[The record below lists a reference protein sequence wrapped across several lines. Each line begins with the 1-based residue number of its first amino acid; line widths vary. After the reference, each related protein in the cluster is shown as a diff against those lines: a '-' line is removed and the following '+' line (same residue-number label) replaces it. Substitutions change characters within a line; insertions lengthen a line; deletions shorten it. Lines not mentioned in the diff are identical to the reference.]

1 MRGAA
6 EVADLAA
13 SPLAADLLD
22 DVVVV
27 DLDGPRLAGDQRAAL
42 AAAPA
47 VVVGITAAPGGE
59 PPPVDVAVADGD
71 AAARVVAAVEACPV
85 AAVSLVLLLRASETL
100 PVDAA
105 LVAESATY
113 STLQAGPE
121 HRRWLDATVARR
133 ADRSPERAGRS
144 AGAGERV
151 RVAREGARLHV
162 ALARPEARNAVDAA
176 MQRALVDALAA
187 AGPEDEVLLTGD
199 GPVFSAGGDLD
210 EFGSLADPASAH
222 VLRLRR
228 SPARALARVAAR
240 TTVVVQGACHGAGVE
255 LPAFAAPGGRPPG
268 HHVHAARG
276 GHGSGPWR
284 RRHGEHPPPH
294 RPTSRRLAG
303 PHRRA
308 PRHPDGARLGSGGRD
323 RRRLNPS
330 VLSSLST
337 RWRGQGRQTRDP
349 GTAVG
354 NAVEWRPWG
363 NGRLWRRLR
372 PSCRRWP
379 PPSSS

>member
-1 MRGAA
+1 
-6 EVADLAA
+6 
-13 SPLAADLLD
+13 
-22 DVVVV
+22 
-27 DLDGPRLAGDQRAAL
+27 
-42 AAAPA
+42 
-47 VVVGITAAPGGE
+47 VVGVTAVPGGE

-100 PVDAA
+100 AVDTA

-133 ADRSPERAGRS
+133 SGRSPERAGRS
-144 AGAGERV
+144 AGADARERV
-151 RVAREGARLHV
+151 RVTREGARLHV
-162 ALARPEARNAVDAA
+162 ALARAGARNAVDAA

-228 SPARALARVAAR
+228 SPARALARVAGR

-255 LPAFAAPGGRPPG
+255 LPAFARRVVARPGTTFTLPEVGMGLVPG
-268 HHVHAARG
+268 AG
-276 GHGSGPWR
+276 GTVSIPRRIGR
-284 RRHGEHPPPH
+284 RRTAWLALTGEPLDT
-294 RPTSRRLAG
+294 PTAL
-303 PHRRA
+303 
-308 PRHPDGARLGSGGRD
+308 D
-323 RRRLNPS
+323 
-330 VLSSLST
+330 
-337 RWRGQGRQTRDP
+337 
-349 GTAVG
+349 
-354 NAVEWRPWG
+354 WG
-363 NGRLWRRLR
+363 LVDEIADD
-372 PSCRRWP
+372 
-379 PPSSS
+379 

>member
-13 SPLAADLLD
+13 SPLAADLLG

-27 DLDGPRLAGDQRAAL
+27 DLDGAQLTGAQRAAL
-42 AAAPA
+42 AAAPG
-47 VVVGITAAPGGE
+47 VVVGVTAAPGGE
-59 PPPVDVAVADGD
+59 PPVDVAVADED

-85 AAVSLVLLLRASETL
+85 AAVALVLLLRASETQ

-121 HRRWLDATVARR
+121 HRRWLDTTTTARR
-133 ADRSPERAGRS
+133 ADRSRRPAGRS
-144 AGAGERV
+144 TGAERV
-151 RVAREGARLHV
+151 RVAREGSRLHV

-176 MQRALVDALAA
+176 MQRALVDALAGA
-187 AGPEDEVLLTGD
+187 SPEDEVLLTGD

-222 VLRLRR
+222 ILRLRR

-255 LPAFAAPGGRPPG
+255 LPAFARRVIARPGTTFTLPEVGMGLVPG
-268 HHVHAARG
+268 AG
-276 GHGSGPWR
+276 GTVSIPRRIGR
-284 RRHGEHPPPH
+284 RRTAWLALTGEPLDT
-294 RPTSRRLAG
+294 PTAL
-303 PHRRA
+303 
-308 PRHPDGARLGSGGRD
+308 D
-323 RRRLNPS
+323 
-330 VLSSLST
+330 
-337 RWRGQGRQTRDP
+337 
-349 GTAVG
+349 
-354 NAVEWRPWG
+354 WG
-363 NGRLWRRLR
+363 LVDEIADDD
-372 PSCRRWP
+372 
-379 PPSSS
+379 